1 MIYCCQLHGR
11 KTINSLQ
18 SILSLQEEEEGETL
32 SPSERETFSKWHNVN
47 SINTESISTGLKF
60 WSTFEYKSQRNW
72 NRTEF
77 YLQEQPCPS
86 CSSFW
91 QSVEFQFK
99 LCLFLLLTLG
109 FDIRFQHII
118 THQVRNKPVSPL
130 PLPRFAFN
138 STGLKMFMRCS
149 RIKYL

>member
-1 MIYCCQLHGR
+1 MSVMQQFLA
-11 KTINSLQ
+11 K
-18 SILSLQEEEEGETL
+18 
-32 SPSERETFSKWHNVN
+32 
-47 SINTESISTGLKF
+47 
-60 WSTFEYKSQRNW
+60 
-72 NRTEF
+72 
-77 YLQEQPCPS
+77 
-86 CSSFW
+86 
-91 QSVEFQFK
+91 SVEFQFK
-99 LCLFLLLTLG
+99 LCLSLLLTLG